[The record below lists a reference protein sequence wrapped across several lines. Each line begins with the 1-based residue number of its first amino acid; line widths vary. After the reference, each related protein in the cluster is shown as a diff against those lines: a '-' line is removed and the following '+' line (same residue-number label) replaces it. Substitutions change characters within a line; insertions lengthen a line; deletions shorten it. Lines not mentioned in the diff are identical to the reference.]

1 MNDLHFESR
10 GSRNLNWTA
19 TAKKVLYKTPVLT
32 LNAQG
37 AISPEG
43 AEKDFITVDA
53 RNWVITV
60 PLLEKEQAE
69 KVAGIK
75 EPCFLLVEQ
84 WRAGAQELS
93 TEFPGGVINDGE
105 KPEKAAARELLE
117 ETGFKALKC
126 TPLGAMNPNPAL
138 FCNKVYFFAAEN
150 LTDTR
155 HTHPDED
162 EFLKPL
168 IVPVAEVLKKMGQPP
183 YIHALTAAAL
193 CLYNNRLSDQFFGV
207 C

>member
-19 TAKKVLYKTPVLT
+19 AGKKVLYKTPVLT
-32 LNAQG
+32 LNTQN

-43 AEKDFITVDA
+43 AEKDFTTIDA

-60 PLLEKEQAE
+60 PLLEKEQAQ
-69 KVAGIK
+69 KTAGIQ
-75 EPCFLLVEQ
+75 EPCFLLVKQ

-93 TEFPGGVINDGE
+93 TEFPGGVIDDGE

-138 FCNKVYFFAAEN
+138 FCNKVYFFAAKN

-155 HTHPDED
+155 HTHPDDD
-162 EFLKPL
+162 EFIKPL

-193 CLYNNRLSDQFFGV
+193 CLFNSHMPDQFFGV